1 MLGYADLS
9 HRVTA
14 SRETEP
20 RTETRGTS
28 QVSAAAGHCTPA
40 AVLIRIRVQEFLNFD
55 IDTVRYSKSEELLN
69 IKVDISNIVAPWQ
82 RQPVYFGSH
91 PNSSI
96 PRPYQWE

>member
-40 AVLIRIRVQEFLNFD
+40 AVRIRRVQGFLNFD
-55 IDTVRYSKSEELLN
+55 ID
-69 IKVDISNIVAPWQ
+69 A
-82 RQPVYFGSH
+82 
-91 PNSSI
+91 
-96 PRPYQWE
+96 

>member
-40 AVLIRIRVQEFLNFD
+40 AVRIRRVQKFLNFD
-55 IDTVRYSKSEELLN
+55 IDTVRYSKIEELLN
-69 IKVDISNIVAPWQ
+69 IKVDMSILVAPWQ
-82 RQPVYFGSH
+82 RQPVIFRLPS
-91 PNSSI
+91 
-96 PRPYQWE
+96 QF

>member
-1 MLGYADLS
+1 MKLLWFCQEACYCLECVLVLGYADLS

-40 AVLIRIRVQEFLNFD
+40 AVRIRRVQGFLNFD
-55 IDTVRYSKSEELLN
+55 ID
-69 IKVDISNIVAPWQ
+69 A
-82 RQPVYFGSH
+82 
-91 PNSSI
+91 
-96 PRPYQWE
+96 

>member
-28 QVSAAAGHCTPA
+28 QVSAAAGHHCTPA
-40 AVLIRIRVQEFLNFD
+40 AVWIRRVQEFLNFD
-55 IDTVRYSKSEELLN
+55 IDTVRYSKIEQLLN
-69 IKVDISNIVAPWQ
+69 IKVDMSILVVAWL

-91 PNSSI
+91 PHSSI